1 MGGEVDG
8 VVEEGAAGAA
18 VAGDG
23 AGAGA
28 GVDLGRVDGAF
39 DFAGAVGVVGEEV
52 DVDVEGDEEGF
63 VLGGEDVFEELGAGL
78 LLEGEDVIWLPL
90 VSRRM
95 PMVRGRFFSW
105 VKFLVFW
112 RALSS

>member
-8 VVEEGAAGAA
+8 VVEEGAACAA

-23 AGAGA
+23 TCACA
-28 GVDLGRVDGAF
+28 GVDLGAVDRAANL
-39 DFAGAVGVVGEEV
+39 AGVVGVVGEEV
-52 DVDVEGDEEGF
+52 DVDVEGDQKGL
-63 VLGGEDVFEELGAGL
+63 VLGVRTSLRNSAPDCCSRGRTPF
-78 LLEGEDVIWLPL
+78 WLPL

-105 VKFLVFW
+105 V
-112 RALSS
+112 